1 MNEILIAVI
10 IVAAMGLIIGLI
22 LAVAS
27 VIMAVPKDE
36 RAEAVL
42 EVLPGANCGACG
54 YSGCSGYA
62 KALAHGEAQPGLC
75 SPGGEECVKEIARVL
90 GVEAGAVER
99 KTAVVRCDGTKENTN
114 LKMEYQG
121 INTCAAASG
130 IHGGTKDCY
139 YGCIGFGDC
148 VNVCEYGAITIE
160 NSVARI
166 SPDKCKSCGLCVKAC
181 PKKLITIVPVKK
193 QAVVMC
199 SNCDKG
205 AAAGKVCKTSCIAC
219 MKCAKA
225 CPSKAIKLE
234 NFHAS
239 VNPKLC
245 TGCGECQKVCPKNC
259 IGMMEG

>member
-1 MNEILIAVI
+1 MNEILIAVL

-36 RAEAVL
+36 KAEAVL

-75 SPGGEECVKEIARVL
+75 SPGGEECVKAITKVL
-90 GVEAGAVER
+90 GVEAGAIER
-99 KTAVVRCDGTKENTN
+99 KTAVVKCDGTAENSP

-121 INTCAAASG
+121 ITTCAAAAAL
-130 IHGGTKDCY
+130 HGGTKNCS

-148 VNVCEYGAITIE
+148 VNVCEYDAIAIE
-160 NSVARI
+160 DNVARI
-166 SPDKCKSCGLCVKAC
+166 NPAKCKSCGMCVKTC
-181 PKKLITIVPVKK
+181 PKHLISIVPLKK
-193 QAVVMC
+193 QDVVMC

-205 AAAGKVCKTSCIAC
+205 AAATAACKTACIAC
-219 MKCAKA
+219 MKCAKT
-225 CPSKAIKLE
+225 CPVGAIKIE
-234 NFHAS
+234 NFHAV
-239 VNPKLC
+239 VNPQLC
-245 TGCGECQKVCPKNC
+245 TGCGECAKVCPKNC
-259 IGMMEG
+259 IGMMQ

>member
-1 MNEILIAVI
+1 MNEILIAVL

-36 RAEAVL
+36 KAEAVL

-75 SPGGEECVKEIARVL
+75 SPGGEECVKAIARVL
-90 GVEAGAVER
+90 GVEAGAIER
-99 KTAVVRCDGTKENTN
+99 KTAVVKCDGTGENSP

-121 INTCAAASG
+121 INTCAAAAAL
-130 IHGGTKDCY
+130 HGGTKSCS

-148 VNVCEYGAITIE
+148 VNVCEYDAIVIDT
-160 NSVARI
+160 NVARI
-166 SPDKCKSCGLCVKAC
+166 NPAKCKSCGMCVKTC
-181 PKKLITIVPVKK
+181 PKHLISIVPLKK

-205 AAAGKVCKTSCIAC
+205 AAATAVCRTACIAC

-225 CPSKAIKLE
+225 CPVGAIKIE
-234 NFHAS
+234 NLHAV
-239 VNPKLC
+239 VNPQLC
-245 TGCGECQKVCPKNC
+245 TGCGECAKVCPKNC
-259 IGMMEG
+259 IGMME

>member
-1 MNEILIAVI
+1 MNEILIAVV

-36 RAEAVL
+36 KAEAVL

-75 SPGGEECVKEIARVL
+75 SPGGEECVKAIAKVL
-90 GVEAGAVER
+90 GVEAGTIER
-99 KTAVVRCDGTKENTN
+99 KTAVVKCDGTCENSP

-121 INTCAAASG
+121 IDTCAAAAAL
-130 IHGGTKDCY
+130 HGGTKNCS

-148 VNVCEYGAITIE
+148 VNVCEYDAIKIE
-160 NSVARI
+160 DSVARI
-166 SPDKCKSCGLCVKAC
+166 SPSKCKSCGMCVKTC
-181 PKKLITIVPVKK
+181 PKHLISIVPVKK

-205 AAAGKVCKTSCIAC
+205 AAATAACRTACIAC

-225 CPSKAIKLE
+225 CPVGAIKIE
-234 NFHAS
+234 KFHAV
-239 VNPKLC
+239 VNPQLC
-245 TGCGECQKVCPKNC
+245 TGCSECAKVCPKNC
-259 IGMMEG
+259 IGMMQ

>member
-1 MNEILIAVI
+1 MNEILIAVL

-36 RAEAVL
+36 KAEAVL

-75 SPGGEECVKEIARVL
+75 SPGGEECVKAIAKVL
-90 GVEAGAVER
+90 GVEAGAIER
-99 KTAVVRCDGTKENTN
+99 KTAVVKCDGTAENSP

-121 INTCAAASG
+121 ITTCAAAAAL
-130 IHGGTKDCY
+130 HGGTKNCS

-148 VNVCEYGAITIE
+148 VNVCEYDAIAIE
-160 NSVARI
+160 DNVARI
-166 SPDKCKSCGLCVKAC
+166 NPAKCKSCGMCVKTC
-181 PKKLITIVPVKK
+181 PKHLISIVPLKK

-205 AAAGKVCKTSCIAC
+205 ATATAACRTACIAC
-219 MKCAKA
+219 MKCAKT
-225 CPSKAIKLE
+225 CPVGAIKIE
-234 NFHAS
+234 NLHAV
-239 VNPKLC
+239 VNPQLC
-245 TGCGECQKVCPKNC
+245 TGCGECAKVCPKNC
-259 IGMMEG
+259 IGMMQ

>member
-1 MNEILIAVI
+1 MNEILIAVL

-36 RAEAVL
+36 KAEAVL

-75 SPGGEECVKEIARVL
+75 SPGGEECVKAIAKVL
-90 GVEAGAVER
+90 GVEAGAIER
-99 KTAVVRCDGTKENTN
+99 KTAVVKCDGTAENSP

-121 INTCAAASG
+121 ITTCAAAAAL
-130 IHGGTKDCY
+130 HGGTKNCS

-148 VNVCEYGAITIE
+148 VNVCEYDAIAIE
-160 NSVARI
+160 DNVARI
-166 SPDKCKSCGLCVKAC
+166 NPAKCKSCGMCVKIC
-181 PKKLITIVPVKK
+181 PKHLISIVPLKK

-205 AAAGKVCKTSCIAC
+205 AAATAACKTACIAC
-219 MKCAKA
+219 MKCAKT
-225 CPSKAIKLE
+225 CPVGAIKIE
-234 NFHAS
+234 NFHAV
-239 VNPKLC
+239 VNPQLC
-245 TGCGECQKVCPKNC
+245 TGCGECAKVCPKNC
-259 IGMMEG
+259 IGMMQ